1 MPGPETT
8 SRVPT
13 RREFVAVGVGALV
26 VASIPWSRRR
36 RVAAAHRTLPVMGTL
51 ADITVMHR
59 DERYAQAAI
68 TAALARLAQVDRLMT
83 RFQAGSDIGRANTG
97 AMRDAVHVTRETG
110 TVLSAA
116 LAWAQRTDGAFDP
129 ALGRVIRLW
138 DVENRTEPP
147 TERAVVRLADRHLFR
162 ALDVDRWH
170 GLPAVR
176 YENDDVAVDL
186 GGIAKGYGV
195 DQAVATL
202 REWGI
207 ENALVNVGGDLAA
220 IGRADDDR
228 PWRVGVRSPERADVL
243 LATFDV
249 EDAAIATSGDYLQYF
264 EYHGRRYH
272 HLLDPATAA
281 PRVTAMRSITV
292 RAADCMTADAAAT
305 ACFGRDPV
313 SARGW
318 LDPAGARIV
327 HSV

>member
-1 MPGPETT
+1 MSDPKAL

-26 VASIPWSRRR
+26 VASIPWSRRNR
-36 RVAAAHRTLPVMGTL
+36 AVAHRQLPVMGTL
-51 ADITVMHR
+51 ADLTVVHR

-68 TAALARLAQVDRLMT
+68 SAALARLTQVDRLMT
-83 RFQAGSDIGRANTG
+83 RFQAGSDIGRANGG
-97 AMRDAVHVTRETG
+97 AAREAVHVTRETG
-110 TVLSAA
+110 TVLAAA
-116 LAWAQRTDGAFDP
+116 LAWAERTDGTFDP

-147 TERAVVRLADRHLFR
+147 AQSAVVRLAGRHLYR
-162 ALDVDRWH
+162 TLDVDRWQ

-176 YENDDVAVDL
+176 YGSDDVAVDL

-207 ENALVNVGGDLAA
+207 EQALVNVGGDLAA
-220 IGRADDDR
+220 LGRAEGDR

-243 LATFDV
+243 LATLDL

-281 PRVTAMRSITV
+281 PRVTAMHSVTV
-292 RAADCMTADAAAT
+292 QAGDCMTADAAAT
-305 ACFGRDPV
+305 ACFGGDPAA
-313 SARGW
+313 SRRW
-318 LDPAGARIV
+318 LEPAGARVV
-327 HSV
+327 HSA

>member
-1 MPGPETT
+1 MSGPETT

-26 VASIPWSRRR
+26 VASIPWSRQR
-36 RVAAAHRTLPVMGTL
+36 RVAAHRTLPVMGTL
-51 ADITVMHR
+51 ADITVTHR

-97 AMRDAVHVTRETG
+97 AMREAVHVTHETG
-110 TVLSAA
+110 IVLGAA
-116 LAWAQRTDGAFDP
+116 LAWAERTDGAFDP
-129 ALGRVIRLW
+129 ALGRVIGLW
-138 DVENRTEPP
+138 DIEHRSEPP
-147 TERAVVRLADRHLFR
+147 TGRAVARLAGRHFYR
-162 ALDVDRWH
+162 ALDVDRWQ

-176 YENDDVAVDL
+176 YGNEDVAVDL

-207 ENALVNVGGDLAA
+207 ANALVNVGGDLAA
-220 IGRADDDR
+220 VGRADDDR
-228 PWRVGVRSPERADVL
+228 PWRVGVRSPDRADAL
-243 LATFDV
+243 LATFDL

-281 PRVTAMRSITV
+281 PRVTPMRSITV

-305 ACFGRDPV
+305 ACFGRDPLA
-313 SARGW
+313 ARGW

-327 HSV
+327 HSA